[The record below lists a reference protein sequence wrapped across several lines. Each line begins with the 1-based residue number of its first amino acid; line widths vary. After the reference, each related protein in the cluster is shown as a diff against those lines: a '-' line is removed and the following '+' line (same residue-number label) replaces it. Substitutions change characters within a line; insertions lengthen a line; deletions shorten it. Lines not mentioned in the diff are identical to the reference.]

1 MLMNLADEHFKEE
14 CSFIEEE
21 EEEDHSEIKNLMEHE
36 IKNLISEVV
45 AKAEEEVMEDIQ
57 IGGIIMQTYNVIIV
71 KSMVIL
77 LQIVHNTNLKTRM
90 STLLRKK
97 LIMKSLHYCWP
108 VENLMAATPTP
119 GI

>member
-1 MLMNLADEHFKEE
+1 
-14 CSFIEEE
+14 
-21 EEEDHSEIKNLMEHE
+21 
-36 IKNLISEVV
+36 
-45 AKAEEEVMEDIQ
+45 MEDIQ

-90 STLLRKK
+90 STLLKKK
-97 LIMKSLHYCWP
+97 LILKSLHYYWP
-108 VENLMAATPTP
+108 VKSLMAATPAP

>member
-1 MLMNLADEHFKEE
+1 MK
-14 CSFIEEE
+14 
-21 EEEDHSEIKNLMEHE
+21 HE
-36 IKNLISEVV
+36 LISEAI
-45 AKAEEEVMEDIQ
+45 AKTEEEVMEDIQ

-77 LQIVHNTNLKTRM
+77 LQIVHNTNLKTKM

-97 LIMKSLHYCWP
+97 LILKNLHYCWP
-108 VENLMAATPTP
+108 VENLMVATPTP

>member
-1 MLMNLADEHFKEE
+1 
-14 CSFIEEE
+14 
-21 EEEDHSEIKNLMEHE
+21 
-36 IKNLISEVV
+36 
-45 AKAEEEVMEDIQ
+45 MEDIQ

-90 STLLRKK
+90 STLLKKK
-97 LIMKSLHYCWP
+97 LILKSLHYYWP
-108 VENLMAATPTP
+108 VKNLMAATPAP

>member
-1 MLMNLADEHFKEE
+1 MK
-14 CSFIEEE
+14 
-21 EEEDHSEIKNLMEHE
+21 
-36 IKNLISEVV
+36 
-45 AKAEEEVMEDIQ
+45 DIQ

-97 LIMKSLHYCWP
+97 LIMKSLYYFWP
-108 VENLMAATPTP
+108 VKNVMVATPAP

>member
-1 MLMNLADEHFKEE
+1 
-14 CSFIEEE
+14 
-21 EEEDHSEIKNLMEHE
+21 
-36 IKNLISEVV
+36 
-45 AKAEEEVMEDIQ
+45 MEDIQ

-90 STLLRKK
+90 STLLKKK
-97 LIMKSLHYCWP
+97 LILKSLHYYWP
-108 VENLMAATPTP
+108 VKILMAATPAP